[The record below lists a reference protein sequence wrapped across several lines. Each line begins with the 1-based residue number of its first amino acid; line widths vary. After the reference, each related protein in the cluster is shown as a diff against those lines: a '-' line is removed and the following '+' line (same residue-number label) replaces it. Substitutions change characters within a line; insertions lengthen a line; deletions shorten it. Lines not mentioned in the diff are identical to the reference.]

1 MSNKMVY
8 ATQQQIDAGVCT
20 RHLCSLIDS
29 AVDKNEERVIYSKD
43 ATDWDSKDGTD
54 WVPFI
59 RVVPGKPIPDI
70 VRIV

>member
-1 MSNKMVY
+1 MVY

-20 RHLCSLIDS
+20 RRLYSLIDA
-29 AVDKNEERVIYSKD
+29 AVDKNEERVIY
-43 ATDWDSKDGTD
+43 SKDGTD